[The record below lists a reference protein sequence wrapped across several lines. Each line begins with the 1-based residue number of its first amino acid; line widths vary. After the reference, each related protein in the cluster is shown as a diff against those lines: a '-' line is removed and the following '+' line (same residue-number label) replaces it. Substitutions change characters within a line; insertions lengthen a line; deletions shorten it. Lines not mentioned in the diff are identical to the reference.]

1 MVGEE
6 EVNEED
12 HAAVK
17 ELRKEREKEAEQA
30 RLAAERK
37 ANGEE
42 APEEVEGE
50 GDD

>member
-37 ANGEE
+37 ANGED
-42 APEEVEGE
+42 APDVNE
-50 GDD
+50 GDADD